1 MKIGDRVYVYGY
13 VDEIRNDVIIIRNRG
28 GYFGTDKSEVLC
40 GGTCES
46 CGRNADN
53 GGFYETDN
61 RTKCPI
67 QEHYALP
74 KDGRCHLYEPTDK
87 PTEQCANNAQT
98 DLISRAHVYDAIDR
112 YCRHFSTELST
123 LKTLIA
129 ELPPAESTGALDD
142 AIQKYVAE
150 GLMQPIEKQGEWIV
164 SDNPNML
171 YECSNCGH
179 GFQNKYTVKA

>member
-1 MKIGDRVYVYGY
+1 MKIGDRVYVHGY

-67 QEHYALP
+67 QEHYALL
-74 KDGRCHLYEPTDK
+74 KDGFCHLYEPMAERK
-87 PTEQCANNAQT
+87 NN
-98 DLISRAHVYDAIDR
+98 
-112 YCRHFSTELST
+112 E
-123 LKTLIA
+123 
-129 ELPPAESTGALDD
+129 
-142 AIQKYVAE
+142 
-150 GLMQPIEKQGEWIV
+150 
-164 SDNPNML
+164 
-171 YECSNCGH
+171 
-179 GFQNKYTVKA
+179 

>member
-1 MKIGDRVYVYGY
+1 MDRY
-13 VDEIRNDVIIIRNRG
+13 EP
-28 GYFGTDKSEVLC
+28 KPH
-40 GGTCES
+40 TCET

-112 YCRHFSTELST
+112 YCLHFSTELPT

-179 GFQNKYTVKA
+179 GFQKQVHGKSVVFYFQNYCPNCGARMRGGAE